1 MGNVVFLCMCF
12 FNLFFL
18 HNIKGVSANIYTETE
33 DNVLRKRKKI
43 KKNIKTNKQQQKGDQ
58 IFFRYF
64 FVFFFVFS
72 LQCILRT
79 RNSKKKR
86 NTRQQIHKQTAKN
99 KRGKVYFLHISVFF
113 PFQKCAPG
121 FYRDN
126 SGPFLGGCV
135 PCECNGLSAEC
146 EDGTGR
152 CLVRNNSFPIINVI
166 VTTG

>member
-1 MGNVVFLCMCF
+1 MCF

-86 NTRQQIHKQTAKN
+86 NTRQQIHKQTAK
-99 KRGKVYFLHISVFF
+99 KKGEKFIFLHISVFF

>member
-1 MGNVVFLCMCF
+1 MVFLCMCF

-79 RNSKKKR
+79 RNSKKKI

-99 KRGKVYFLHISVFF
+99 KRGKVYFSSYFCFF
-113 PFQKCAPG
+113 
-121 FYRDN
+121 
-126 SGPFLGGCV
+126 
-135 PCECNGLSAEC
+135 
-146 EDGTGR
+146 
-152 CLVRNNSFPIINVI
+152 SFPEMCSWILPRQQRAFPGRLCALWVQRS
-166 VTTG
+166 VCWVWGRDREVPGKK